1 MHHRPSGDGVL
12 VVGPGLALGII
23 GRVEIL
29 YWWLPPAI
37 VTVIAMLWVS
47 WLGRAR
53 DMGPDRSDAAQ
64 ERFAAAIMRDLPTAV
79 TSRVSAPR
87 PMRERSTG
95 IAIRPSQRPG
105 PSEAPKPGD
114 PNGSES
120 SSRRSA

>member
-1 MHHRPSGDGVL
+1 VL
-12 VVGPGLALGII
+12 LRVLARDVGIMGQM
-23 GRVEIL
+23 EIL
-29 YWWLPPAI
+29 FWWLPPAI

-79 TSRVSAPR
+79 TSRVSEPK
-87 PMRERSTG
+87 PMRDRSTG

-105 PSEAPKPGD
+105 VTAQ
-114 PNGSES
+114 GSGVPRGPED